1 MMTWGTIESTPVRVE
16 GDATP
21 GPIFKI
27 PEAPER
33 EKLGLKLSKEIS
45 RKQREFK
52 KATSISALKARYV
65 MFNHKYVYISLRLTY
80 QTISASCYTGI

>member
-1 MMTWGTIESTPVRVE
+1 MTPMMTWGTIESTPMRVE

-45 RKQREFK
+45 RKQRESK
-52 KATSISALKARYV
+52 KATSITGLKARYV
-65 MFNHKYVYISLRLTY
+65 IFNFMRVH
-80 QTISASCYTGI
+80 